1 MKHRRLATATSVLGM
16 LLAAVS
22 VAANAAGE
30 AARGA
35 ELATS
40 CMGCHG
46 IAGYRNAYPSYR
58 VPKLGGQN
66 PGYLVLAMQA
76 YRARTRPHPTMEAQM
91 AALSD
96 ADMQDIAAFF
106 ASQGQLQ
113 AGDAGSGGTAATR
126 GRQKASVCAAC
137 HGETGTS
144 AGAAWPS
151 LAGQHRDYLEHAI
164 AGYKAKLRQDPV
176 MQGQAMLLSD
186 QDIKDLAA
194 FYSAQPGLFTI
205 RD

>member
-1 MKHRRLATATSVLGM
+1 M
-16 LLAAVS
+16 LLAAVP
-22 VAANAAGE
+22 VAATAAGE
-30 AARGA
+30 ATKGA

-66 PGYLVLAMQA
+66 PEYLVLAMQA
-76 YRARTRPHPTMEAQM
+76 YRAKTRPHPTMAAQM
-91 AALSD
+91 AAFSD

-106 ASQGQLQ
+106 ASQGQLRT
-113 AGDAGSGGTAATR
+113 GDAGSGAAATR

-144 AGAAWPS
+144 TGAGWPS

-164 AGYKAKLRQDPV
+164 AGYKAKSRQDPV
-176 MQGQAMLLSD
+176 MQAQAMSLSD